1 MPNNYVLLERIELN
15 ADTASVT
22 FSNIPQTG
30 YTDLLIKV
38 STRSTSA
45 NNIYMTLNGSTT
57 NYASRYLYGS
67 GTAAASGNDT
77 TRYVGT
83 TSDSSNTAN
92 TFGNAEIYI
101 PNYTSSNYK
110 SVSADS
116 VAETNATT
124 VYSAITAQLWS
135 NTAAITSISLFPSS
149 GSYVQYSTFSLYG
162 LAALG
167 TTPAIAP
174 KANGGSIYS
183 DGTYWY
189 HVFRTSG
196 TFTPQL
202 ALTAD
207 VLQVAGGGGSN
218 QGGGGAGG
226 LLVLSNQSLAVSSYT
241 VTVGAGGAA
250 DANGANS
257 QFGALTAAV
266 GGGRGGANSTSNP
279 PGNGGSGGGS
289 MGNTSPPYG
298 GFAGGTGT
306 AGQGNNGGSGTWGS
320 VYVAG
325 GGGGAGAVGSNNSGG
340 TGGAGGAGSNAYS
353 SWATATSTGVS
364 GYYAGGGGGAAN
376 LAGTSGNSPGAG
388 GAGGG
393 GAGMLVILLELQE
406 QPIQVAVQ
414 AAAMLLPALQVVQ
427 VQSLLDIRLHK
438 EK

>member
-1 MPNNYVLLERIELN
+1 MPANYVLLERIELN
-15 ADTASVT
+15 DSAASVT

-38 STRSTSA
+38 SARSTSA

-167 TTPAIAP
+167 TTPVIAP
-174 KANGGSIYS
+174 KASGGNIIDF
-183 DGTYWY
+183 DGTYWI
-189 HVFRTSG
+189 HTFNTSG
-196 TFTPQL
+196 TFTPQTSL
-202 ALTAD
+202 SCDYL
-207 VLQVAGGGGSN
+207 VVAGGGGGGAGN
-218 QGGGGAGG
+218 GGGGGGAGG
-226 LLVLSNQSLAVSSYT
+226 LLTSTGFSVSSAAT
-241 VTVGAGGAA
+241 VTIGAGGAVSTDGNNSVFSSLTA
-250 DANGANS
+250 FKGGKGGDSGANGTGGS
-257 QFGALTAAV
+257 GTYGS
-266 GGGRGGANSTSNP
+266 GGGAGRDGGTTGGIGTSGQGNNGGNINYP
-279 PGNGGSGGGS
+279 TNNGGSGGGGAGAS
-289 MGNTSPPYG
+289 GNAAVGENASSPN
-298 GFAGGTGT
+298 
-306 AGQGNNGGSGTWGS
+306 GN
-320 VYVAG
+320 
-325 GGGGAGAVGSNNSGG
+325 GGAGISNSYSGSAV
-340 TGGAGGAGSNAYS
+340 T
-353 SWATATSTGVS
+353 
-364 GYYAGGGGGAAN
+364 YAGGGGG
-376 LAGTSGNSPGAG
+376 SGAQTTPLGGLG

-393 GAGMLVILLELQE
+393 GRGAGLAAGSTAAVAGTINLGGGGGGGGPNGAVWETNGAAGGSGIVI
-406 QPIQVAVQ
+406 
-414 AAAMLLPALQVVQ
+414 
-427 VQSLLDIRLHK
+427 IRYLA
-438 EK
+438 